1 MKRSEEAS
9 DAGVEDKSEKTVIL
23 VSENLCSRM
32 TMKSSHGAPASFV
45 SKPPRGWL
53 HPDHLFAREG
63 INYAVRYIGCVDVNT
78 SMKVLNFETRS
89 VEKSSFGQIYC
100 RNYHL

>member
-1 MKRSEEAS
+1 MRIS
-9 DAGVEDKSEKTVIL
+9 VI
-23 VSENLCSRM
+23 EM

-78 SMKVLNFETRS
+78 SMKVLNFETR
-89 VEKSSFGQIYC
+89 
-100 RNYHL
+100 

>member
-1 MKRSEEAS
+1 
-9 DAGVEDKSEKTVIL
+9 
-23 VSENLCSRM
+23 M

-89 VEKSSFGQIYC
+89 GQIC
-100 RNYHL
+100 RTHYLCLPILKCKDHDARQVD